1 MGTAVGDASRMHSEV
16 LGNRMAEN
24 ADVEA
29 TEDACLCCKYFEV
42 HCNARAVAKE
52 NCNNSLYCMPRYYDR
67 FQVVHPSLDSSDRA
81 G

>member
-1 MGTAVGDASRMHSEV
+1 MAVVDASRIHSEV
-16 LGNRMAEN
+16 LGNCMAKN

-29 TEDACLCCKYFEV
+29 TEDVRLGCKYFEV
-42 HCNARAVAKE
+42 HCNARVVAMD
-52 NCNNSLYCMPRYYDR
+52 NCNNSLYCMPRYCDR